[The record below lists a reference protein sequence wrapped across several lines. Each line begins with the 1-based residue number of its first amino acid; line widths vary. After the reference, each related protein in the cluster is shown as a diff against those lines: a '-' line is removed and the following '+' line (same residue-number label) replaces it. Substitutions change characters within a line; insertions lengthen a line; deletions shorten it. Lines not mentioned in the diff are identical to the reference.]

1 MNIEK
6 AIERLKARKKFI
18 ADINFDAHY
27 AYDLAISAL
36 EKQIAKKPK
45 ELDTQ
50 DGLNCPVCYTAI
62 NNNNRYCPKCG
73 QKIDCLK

>member
-1 MNIEK
+1 MNDIEK
-6 AIERLKARKKFI
+6 VINWLRKEK
-18 ADINFDAHY
+18 NFRDGY
-27 AYDLAISAL
+27 EPTEYIDLAISAL